1 MRGLKD
7 MRELIRSI
15 SRRDAVLLAVC
26 VALWMIATNLEQL
39 L

>member
-15 SRRDAVLLAVC
+15 SRRDGLLLALC
-26 VALWMIATNLEQL
+26 VGLGMLACKLGAIL
-39 L
+39 

>member
-1 MRGLKD
+1 M
-7 MRELIRSI
+7 SYI
-15 SRRDAVLLAVC
+15 SRRDAVLLSVC